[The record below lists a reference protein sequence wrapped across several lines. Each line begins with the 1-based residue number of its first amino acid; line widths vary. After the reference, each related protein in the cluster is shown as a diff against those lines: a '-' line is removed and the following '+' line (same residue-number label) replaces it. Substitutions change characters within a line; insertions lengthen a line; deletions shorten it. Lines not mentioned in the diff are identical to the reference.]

1 MDFAWSV
8 VGLLVAVAVIA
19 VVAWL
24 QQRRQ
29 QMCLLKRYGIPG
41 PQPSSVIFGNWKEFR
56 RDPLEVT
63 TKWIQKYG
71 KFLGFYVGEMPYI
84 VLADLDMIKHC
95 LVREAHIF
103 RDRMPMILEVET
115 FKTSLVG
122 LKGDEWKK
130 VRSVMNPS
138 FSGAKMKMISRI
150 MNECVDIM
158 LAKLDQQLANNE
170 TAVDVSKMTQGLTM
184 DAIAK
189 SILAWEPDSQRNPD
203 DPFVS
208 SLRKTLTEADTLI
221 LDIAIAFPPF
231 RDLVPWV
238 FPYVSYGKLFALIC
252 RRVHDVIHARRVEPH
267 VRHLDM
273 LQLMLD
279 EQAKSNPPES
289 ISDDDR
295 VECAGKEANAASA
308 FVITDEHIVSNCFI
322 SLAAG
327 FETTALT
334 LALILDELARNPQEQ
349 EKLYAELASAFPG
362 GLKRDVGYDELQ
374 SLKRLDMVV
383 SEALRKNPPLVLFT
397 TRICNEEIT
406 VMGRT
411 IPAGVRLVVPKWS
424 IHRDPELWPEPEK
437 FDPER
442 FNPDNESNRHPA
454 SYIPFGIGPRQ
465 CMGRKFALLELKTA
479 MCKLILKYEFAL
491 CPGKEESIKLRVPLI
506 TICPVKNVV
515 LSVKLRNRAT

>member
-1 MDFAWSV
+1 MDFAWSM
-8 VGLLVAVAVIA
+8 VGLLVAV
-19 VVAWL
+19 VVLVAGAWL
-24 QQRRQ
+24 QRRRQ
-29 QMCLLKRYGIPG
+29 QMSLLKRYEIPG
-41 PQPSSVIFGNWKEFR
+41 PEPSSVIFGNWKEFR

-71 KFLGFYVGEMPYI
+71 KFFGFYVGEMPYI
-84 VLADLDMIKHC
+84 VVADLDMIKHC
-95 LVREAHIF
+95 LVRQAHIF
-103 RDRMPMILEVET
+103 RDRMPMILELET

-122 LKGDEWKK
+122 LKGNDWKK

-138 FSGAKMKMISRI
+138 FSGAKMKMISRV

-158 LAKLDQQLANNE
+158 LAKLDEQVTNNK
-170 TAVDVSKMTQGLTM
+170 TAVNVSKMTQGLTM

-221 LDIAIAFPPF
+221 LNIAIAFPPF
-231 RDLVPWV
+231 RDLVTWV
-238 FPYVSYGKLFALIC
+238 FPYVPYGKLFALIC
-252 RRVHDVIHARRVEPH
+252 RRIHDVILVRRAEPH

-279 EQAKSNPPES
+279 EQAKSNPSGS
-289 ISDDDR
+289 ISDNDN
-295 VECAGKEANAASA
+295 VKCAGQEANAASA

-327 FETTALT
+327 FETTAVT
-334 LALILDELARNPQEQ
+334 LALILDELARSLEEQ
-349 EKLYAELASAFPG
+349 EKLYVELVSAFPG
-362 GLKRDVGYDELQ
+362 GLQRDVEYDELQ

-397 TRICNEEIT
+397 TRMCNEDIT

-411 IPAGVRLVVPKWS
+411 IPAGSRLVVPKWS

-479 MCKLILKYEFAL
+479 LCKLILKYEFAL
-491 CPGKEESIKLRVPLI
+491 FPGNEESIKLRVPLI